1 MTTRDDVLDVIHRIE
16 TAGNAGEA
24 TRAAQAALTLPLP
37 SAGYDR
43 VLDQLR
49 TAYPRIVGA
58 AATEQQGAAAQAMK
72 EAEAELRQ
80 QLSATA
86 EFDRHILEALRHA
99 GQNTVEGRRRLDN
112 LEAEIVGAARAW
124 DLSTA
129 AGSREFQ
136 RYLIGK
142 LGEIIRVV
150 AAADDDD
157 TAKQE
162 LTTALTALYT
172 DNTGRDESSPAAQPP
187 AGVTDPVLMPDVPAK
202 AGPDEEDPWLD
213 PDLDD
218 AYLDDELEPEPGPA
232 AAAHYQPGMPSMPP
246 NFGGE
251 SPGFGGMPAGMSP
264 GLPLAGL
271 GSDPF
276 DDIGDQ
282 EYPRETEAED
292 AGPEDKA
299 DTDTAADADDAGGP
313 APEPPAD
320 DGPVTVRLPDGQTTS
335 VADPQLAAAMQAA
348 ADGTPVAEAFRRQG
362 IAIPPPGTPV
372 TAPVDQA
379 QLQPGDIGVFT
390 DRHALAVGDGRALLD
405 GQLHLAGNL
414 RGPGFLGWQHPP
426 IRAGGPAPVPEPV
439 PTHTAGYRWA

>member
-1 MTTRDDVLDVIHRIE
+1 MTTRDDVLDAIHRIE
-16 TAGNAGEA
+16 MAGNAGQA

-58 AATEQQGAAAQAMK
+58 AVTEQQGAAAQAMK
-72 EAEAELRQ
+72 DAEAALRQ
-80 QLSATA
+80 QLSTAA

-112 LEAEIVGAARAW
+112 LESEIVGAARAW

-150 AAADDDD
+150 EEADDDD

-162 LTTALTALYT
+162 LATALTALYT
-172 DNTGRDESSPAAQPP
+172 DNTARDEPPSAQQPERAAE
-187 AGVTDPVLMPDVPAK
+187 PVVMSDVPAE
-202 AGPDEEDPWLD
+202 AGAGGPDPWLD
-213 PDLDD
+213 EDD
-218 AYLDDELEPEPGPA
+218 PFSDSFADDEPGPA
-232 AAAHYQPGMPSMPP
+232 ATAHYQPEMPSVLP

-271 GSDPF
+271 GADPYEDVGDESYPSD
-276 DDIGDQ
+276 
-282 EYPRETEAED
+282 TEADDGGHED
-292 AGPEDKA
+292 SDSDSDTDS
-299 DTDTAADADDAGGP
+299 DTDTAGTALG
-313 APEPPAD
+313 PPAG
-320 DGPVTVRLPDGQTTS
+320 DGPVTVRLPDGQTTT